1 MATPSSRTVEV
12 NFNEAVCV
20 YKADSQTEVIV
31 GYESRTFGDGEI
43 RRRESLTRLKTT
55 AYTYLLRTKPSG
67 ERVVLRDPASVWV
80 LSNGVDP
87 SNGDTVEVK
96 PAYVLAGSELLVR
109 YTDAGEGKLEREIVT
124 GGEGG
129 RIVCPKANQSIRKFD
144 WDPASFGTF
153 WSFNH
158 VRVQT
163 LELIVPDVF
172 LLDEGIKCTYR
183 LGLSYKWNGVHGIK
197 QLLSQGGND
206 PTPLLVAA
214 ARIDLTAQK
223 GDGTGPRKE
232 LSRVAGWSGMELES
246 CVVLACDEEV
256 TPEEQIGRDYV
267 KAILE
272 QKAAVQKR
280 LFEAEVDIT
289 ILSKRSEQWA
299 TNLERMT
306 QVKKDYMMAMNAAAK
321 GAGGRDRGY
330 SRVVACCCCS
340 VASKVSASIW
350 GQGEGGAGGGGSLN
364 QLVDD
369 SAKVGVSGS
378 ASAEN
383 AVDTSVKIKWSD
395 EIEKPPAPC
404 PAPAPYGGGYEPA
417 PPPYGVPPPGRYT
430 SPPRDE
436 AGN

>member
-12 NFNEAVCV
+12 MFNEAVCV

-109 YTDAGEGKLEREIVT
+109 YTDAGEGKLEREIIT
-124 GGEGG
+124 GGEGD
-129 RIVCPKANQSIRKFD
+129 RIVYPEANQSIRKFD

-153 WSFNH
+153 WSFNY

-163 LELIVPDVF
+163 LELIVSDVF

-214 ARIDLTAQK
+214 IRIDLTAQK
-223 GDGTGPRKE
+223 GDGTGPWTE
-232 LSRVAGWSGMELES
+232 LSRAAGWSGMELEW
-246 CVVLACDEEV
+246 CVVLDKATSSTSSSLLAVLAFCCV
-256 TPEEQIGRDYV
+256 YMRRSSAPEAPTKVDP
-267 KAILE
+267 
-272 QKAAVQKR
+272 
-280 LFEAEVDIT
+280 EAGKT
-289 ILSKRSEQWA
+289 
-299 TNLERMT
+299 
-306 QVKKDYMMAMNAAAK
+306 
-321 GAGGRDRGY
+321 
-330 SRVVACCCCS
+330 VVAP
-340 VASKVSASIW
+340 
-350 GQGEGGAGGGGSLN
+350 L
-364 QLVDD
+364 
-369 SAKVGVSGS
+369 
-378 ASAEN
+378 
-383 AVDTSVKIKWSD
+383 
-395 EIEKPPAPC
+395 KPPK
-404 PAPAPYGGGYEPA
+404 
-417 PPPYGVPPPGRYT
+417 VPIPKKAHLTAMKKSHGLL
-430 SPPRDE
+430 
-436 AGN
+436 